1 MKNKGR
7 GPMILKFIKG
17 FSLLL
22 FALLILVPSLIVVF
36 GASKTDAEVYNAPLS
51 LPERWN
57 LDNYRTLFESSN
69 VGQSFLNSVI
79 VTLASVFFTLLL
91 ASLCSFAISRMMTV
105 TGKVLFAL
113 FTIGLAIPGQ
123 VNIVPIFILFNDLG
137 LTNKLSGLVLINVV
151 TTLPISVFILTAF
164 FRELPKEMFE
174 VSAIDGASPLR
185 IYRSIALPLSRPALG
200 ATAIFLFVITWNE
213 LLFPLL
219 LITDPEKRTL
229 PLSLISFRGEYFSS
243 YSMIFTA
250 VMVASIP
257 MVAMY
262 LFMQRSFIAGLTAG
276 AVKG

>member
-1 MKNKGR
+1 
-7 GPMILKFIKG
+7 MILKVVRPF
-17 FSLLL
+17 LLTL
-22 FALLILVPSLIVVF
+22 FALLILIPSLIVVF

-91 ASLCSFAISRMMTV
+91 ASLCSFAISRMITV

-137 LTNKLSGLVLINVV
+137 LTNKLSGLILINVV

-250 VMVASIP
+250 VMVASVP

>member
-1 MKNKGR
+1 MFFKIIK
-7 GPMILKFIKG
+7 PVSLFI
-17 FSLLL
+17 
-22 FALLILVPSLIVVF
+22 FAALIIIPSTIVVF
-36 GASKTDAEVYNAPLS
+36 GSSKTDAEVYNKPLA
-51 LPERWN
+51 LPERWT
-57 LDNYRTLFESSN
+57 LDNFRFLFEVSN
-69 VGQSFLNSVI
+69 VGKSFMNSVI
-79 VTLASVFFTLLL
+79 VTGASVILTLIL
-91 ASLCSFAISRMMTV
+91 ASLAAFAISRMITV

-137 LTNKLSGLVLINVV
+137 LTNKLSGLVLINIV
-151 TTLPISVFILTAF
+151 TTLPIAVFILTAF

-174 VSAIDGASPLR
+174 VSSMDGASPLR
-185 IYRSIALPLSRPALG
+185 VYRSIALPLSRPALG

-219 LITDPEKRTL
+219 LITDQDKRTL
-229 PLSLISFRGEYFSS
+229 PLSLLSFRGEFFSN

-262 LFMQRSFIAGLTAG
+262 LMMQRSFIAGLTAG

>member
-1 MKNKGR
+1 MLFKIIKSVS
-7 GPMILKFIKG
+7 LFI
-17 FSLLL
+17 
-22 FALLILVPSLIVVF
+22 FAALIIIPSTIVVF
-36 GASKTDAEVYNAPLS
+36 GSSKTDAEVYNKPLS

-57 LDNYRTLFESSN
+57 LDNFRFLFEVSN
-69 VGQSFLNSVI
+69 VGQSFINSVI
-79 VTLASVFFTLLL
+79 VTGASVIITLIL
-91 ASLCSFAISRMMTV
+91 ASLAAFAISRMITV
-105 TGKVLFAL
+105 TGKVLFGL

-137 LTNKLSGLVLINVV
+137 LTNKLSGLVLINIV

-174 VSAIDGASPLR
+174 VSSMDGASPLR
-185 IYRSIALPLSRPALG
+185 VYRSIALPLSRPALG

-219 LITDPEKRTL
+219 LITDQDKRTL
-229 PLSLISFRGEYFSS
+229 PLSLLSFRGEFFSN

-262 LFMQRSFIAGLTAG
+262 LMMQRSFIAGLTAG

>member
-1 MKNKGR
+1 
-7 GPMILKFIKG
+7 MI
-17 FSLLL
+17 
-22 FALLILVPSLIVVF
+22 
-36 GASKTDAEVYNAPLS
+36 
-51 LPERWN
+51 
-57 LDNYRTLFESSN
+57 
-69 VGQSFLNSVI
+69 
-79 VTLASVFFTLLL
+79 
-91 ASLCSFAISRMMTV
+91 TV
-105 TGKVLFAL
+105 TGKILFAL

-174 VSAIDGASPLR
+174 VSAIDGATPLR

>member
-1 MKNKGR
+1 MDEL
-7 GPMILKFIKG
+7 MIFKVVKLF
-17 FSLLL
+17 LLTL
-22 FALLILVPSLIVVF
+22 FALLILIPSLIVVF
-36 GASKTDAEVYNAPLS
+36 GASKTDDEVYNAPLS

-91 ASLCSFAISRMMTV
+91 ASLCSFAISRMITV

-137 LTNKLSGLVLINVV
+137 LTNKLSGLILINVV

-250 VMVASIP
+250 VMVASVP

>member
-1 MKNKGR
+1 MAFKIIR
-7 GPMILKFIKG
+7 AISLTVFAILI
-17 FSLLL
+17 
-22 FALLILVPSLIVVF
+22 IIPSLIVAF
-36 GASKTDAEVYNAPLS
+36 GSSKTDFEVYNSPLA
-51 LPERWN
+51 LPERWT
-57 LDNYRTLFESSN
+57 LDNYKFLFETSK
-69 VGQSFLNSVI
+69 VGQSFINSVV
-79 VTLASVFFTLLL
+79 VTLSSVLLTLLL
-91 ASLCSFAISRMMTV
+91 ASLCAYAISRMITV

-164 FRELPKEMFE
+164 FKELPKELFE
-174 VSAIDGASPLR
+174 VSSIDGATPLR
-185 IYRSIALPLSRPALG
+185 TYRSIALPLSRPALG
-200 ATAIFLFVITWNE
+200 ATAIFLFVINWNE

-219 LITDPEKRTL
+219 LITDQEKRTL
-229 PLSLISFRGEYFSS
+229 PLSLLSFRGEFFSS

-250 VMVASIP
+250 VMVASLP
-257 MVAMY
+257 MVVMY